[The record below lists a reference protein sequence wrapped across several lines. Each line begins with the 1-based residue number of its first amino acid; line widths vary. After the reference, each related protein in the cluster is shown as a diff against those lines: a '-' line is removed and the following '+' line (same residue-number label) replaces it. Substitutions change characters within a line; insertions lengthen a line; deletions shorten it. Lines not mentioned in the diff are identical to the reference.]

1 MNYANRIIKNVNYQ
15 AIQTVFHFI
24 HGCRYITQPLPLAA
38 WKSHSTLPL
47 LATQNYPFW
56 LKYD

>member
-1 MNYANRIIKNVNYQ
+1 MKTAMEKKE
-15 AIQTVFHFI
+15 T
-24 HGCRYITQPLPLAA
+24 GLM

>member
-1 MNYANRIIKNVNYQ
+1 MNDGTNIASDDIILKPKFRYWLMKN
-15 AIQTVFHFI
+15 FLL
-24 HGCRYITQPLPLAA
+24 ITL

>member
-1 MNYANRIIKNVNYQ
+1 MNNKK
-15 AIQTVFHFI
+15 TFHEVSE
-24 HGCRYITQPLPLAA
+24 
-38 WKSHSTLPL
+38 WKSHSTLTL

>member
-1 MNYANRIIKNVNYQ
+1 MGHTN
-15 AIQTVFHFI
+15 IQTTEIYAKIVDKKKE
-24 HGCRYITQPLPLAA
+24 